1 MSSPDSRVSVE
12 EIYPDDANPAL
23 VAELFRLADEA
34 EEEAETFDRD
44 FEEWAAERHSEVLH
58 DFDHLSGDYFWDRR
72 G

>member
-1 MSSPDSRVSVE
+1 MSSPDSRISVE

-44 FEEWAAERHSEVLH
+44 FDEWMADRRETVCA
-58 DFDHLSGDYFWDRR
+58 DFDLF
-72 G
+72 